1 MAQSSLAKVI
11 NGSYC
16 IVIIGLDRLIER
28 FGVVSAGWIEFA
40 DKKIAKM
47 VAESLNNTS
56 IGGKK
61 GGFYHDDIWNLKY
74 LKNFK

>member
-1 MAQSSLAKVI
+1 MIKKYATT
-11 NGSYC
+11 C
-16 IVIIGLDRLIER
+16 
-28 FGVVSAGWIEFA
+28 AGWIEFA
-40 DKKIAKM
+40 DKKVAKM